1 MRRQRARPRE
11 ESGEV
16 YPGLEGLVKAEEL
29 IAILRAATDEDVAN
43 ARRRAEM
50 EGGVGSVTGEV
61 ADLLCFYNMM
71 IDQVIDEAIQ
81 AKARLVRQDLPIA
94 RLRNLRARRHR

>member
-1 MRRQRARPRE
+1 MARPKE
-11 ESGEV
+11 ESGEA
-16 YPGLEGLVKAEEL
+16 YPGLEGPVNAEEL
-29 IAILRAATDEDVAN
+29 IAILRAATEEDVAN

-50 EGGVGSVTGEV
+50 EGGVGPVTGEA

-81 AKARLVRQDLPIA
+81 ARAGLARQDVSIA